1 MKIFLNFLSWFISL
15 FLIFIS
21 LCFISDKTDLLLGLF
36 FLSLGI
42 SLIPQIK
49 NIINKKI
56 SQILTV
62 IHKNQDNTNDKK
74 FNNEIGIIK
83 TIIFCLFFIII
94 AIHLPQPQTTNI
106 DTSNTLKNEKVTENN
121 YINDKNAKKIL
132 KATKLDKKMASK
144 AYAILVNCG
153 VSDISWIE
161 KFDAMDNAYFIHI
174 ENISEP
180 IKVSFKNNEIDY
192 IFYDTWNLYK
202 EGKYD
207 GKLSDYSVTINDK
220 FYLKKL
226 SKDNI
231 NMILKYPKNS
241 KYNENSWKIS
251 KFYNEYGVSCNV
263 DAPNAFGMFT
273 SYNFFLSYKKE
284 NGKFILVSMKC
295 NGEELIQ
302 KQQTEKKL
310 TSNDKKT
317 IEDINIALGL

>member
-1 MKIFLNFLSWFISL
+1 MKILLNFLSWFLSL

-21 LCFISDKTDLLLGLF
+21 LCLISDKTYRLLSLF
-36 FLSLGI
+36 FLILGI

-49 NIINKKI
+49 NTINKKI
-56 SQILTV
+56 TTLLTV
-62 IHKNQDNTNDKK
+62 LHKNQNNNVRKI
-74 FNNEIGIIK
+74 NNEIGIIK
-83 TIIFCLFFIII
+83 STITFLVFIII
-94 AIHLPQPQTTNI
+94 AINLPQTQTTNT
-106 DTSNTLKNEKVTENN
+106 DTSNTLEKQKAIENN
-121 YINDKNAKKIL
+121 YINNKNTKKIS
-132 KATKLDKKMASK
+132 KATKLDKKLASK
-144 AYAILVNCG
+144 AFAILVNCG

-161 KFDAMDNAYFIHI
+161 KFDDMDNAYFIYV

-180 IKVSFKNNEIDY
+180 IKVSFKNNEIDC

-202 EGKYD
+202 EGKYG

-226 SKDNI
+226 SKDSI

-284 NGKFILVSMKC
+284 NGEFILTSMKC
-295 NGEELIQ
+295 NGEELFQ
-302 KQQTEKKL
+302 KQQTEKNL
-310 TSNDKKT
+310 TSKDKEV
-317 IEDINIALGL
+317 IEDINKALGL